1 MPSPYGRHQA
11 QPGGRRRSSKR
22 HSGCQPDRGWPE
34 PDLPVNWRAVYREA
48 RVIYQRRDVDH
59 YVVVGD
65 GTEEWLLVLLAHG
78 DRAYPAPL
86 ATRSC
91 PVDEDAGTVAAALA
105 RESNDLIALTE
116 ADA

>member
-1 MPSPYGRHQA
+1 MRSPDGRRQA
-11 QPGGRRRSSKR
+11 QPGGWRRSSKR
-22 HSGCQPDRGWPE
+22 QYGYRPDGGWPE
-34 PDLPVNWRAVYREA
+34 PDLPENWRAVYRED
-48 RVIYQRRDVDH
+48 RVIYQRRDIDH

-65 GTEEWLLVLLAHG
+65 GTEEWLLVLLAQG

-91 PVDEDAGTVAAALA
+91 PVEEDPGNVATALA
-105 RESNDLIALTE
+105 RESNDLIVLTE